1 MLGMLRPRQ
10 LPLNWELFARAM
22 PKFDPDLVLQRY
34 RSLFEQTNDA
44 VFIIDTHG
52 NHLEVN
58 RRAVEMFGYELDE
71 LLNMHT
77 SALVAP
83 DEVSASSKVLGQL
96 IEGRQFPIYERRFRR
111 KDGTV
116 ITAEINVAMI
126 RDADGQPLYVQ
137 SVVRDVTSRKQQEHD
152 RLESERLRIA
162 LEKEREL
169 NALKSDLMVTIAHE
183 FRTPLSLILLQ
194 RDLLERYFNK
204 LTDVQRSIRLEIIR
218 TQVYRLTSM
227 LDDLNFLVK
236 GTMDALEVRPAVVDA
251 SSYFASMIADF
262 RALIGT
268 ARIIDFKA
276 NVGQSLICLDLSLA
290 RRILTNLLLNAVRY
304 SSEHSE
310 IRVELHLIGDH
321 VQITVRDQGIGIP
334 PDDLPHIYDPFFRG
348 SNLKNERGTGLGLSI
363 VARAVELCGGSIDV
377 TSVVGQGTEFFVT
390 LPQLDGCPRPPAG

>member
-1 MLGMLRPRQ
+1 MLGMIQLRQ
-10 LPLNWELFARAM
+10 LPLIWELFARAM
-22 PKFDPDLVLQRY
+22 PKLDPDLVLQRY

-83 DEVSASSKVLGQL
+83 DEASESRNVLAQL
-96 IEGRQFPIYERRFRR
+96 IEGQQFPIYERRFRR

-116 ITAEINVAMI
+116 ITGEINVAMI

-204 LTDVQRSIRLEIIR
+204 LTDVQRSMRLEVIR

-236 GTMDALEVRPAVVDA
+236 GTMNALEVRPTLVNAT
-251 SSYFASMIADF
+251 SYFASMIVDF

-268 ARIIDFKA
+268 ARIIDFTA
-276 NVGQSLICLDLSLA
+276 NAEQSQVCLDLSLA
-290 RRILTNLLLNAVRY
+290 RRILTNLLLNSVRY
-304 SSEHSE
+304 SSENSE
-310 IRVELHLIGDH
+310 IRVELRLIGDH
-321 VQITVRDQGIGIP
+321 IQIAVRDHGIGIP
-334 PDDLPHIYDPFFRG
+334 PNDLPHIYEPFFRG

-377 TSVVGQGTEFFVT
+377 TSVVGQGTEFVVT
-390 LPQLDGCPRPPAG
+390 LPQLDDCPRPPAG